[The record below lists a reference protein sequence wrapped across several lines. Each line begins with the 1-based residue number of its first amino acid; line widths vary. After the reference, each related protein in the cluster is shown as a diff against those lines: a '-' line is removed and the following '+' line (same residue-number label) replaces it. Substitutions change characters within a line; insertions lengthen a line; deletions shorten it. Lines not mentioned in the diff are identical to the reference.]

1 MNYERPKMEIT
12 EVAVGVIAVSGPPAI
27 IPNPDVE
34 EVDFDAKSV
43 CDELKKTYNIKE
55 KRDYEVYE

>member
-1 MNYERPKMEIT
+1 MKKYERPILT
-12 EVAVGVIAVSGPPAI
+12 IVEVAIDNIAVSGPPAI

-43 CDELKKTYNIKE
+43 WDE
-55 KRDYEVYE
+55 